1 MTRKRTDP
9 HKRLEQLQSEQAE
22 LEDFSPDPI
31 EHWSR
36 KVLRYVRDPRRLVT
50 CSCDGTGEDRK
61 WGGRCEICRGKGSN
75 PEKKGQAL
83 YDRGIVCM
91 LEICKASGSPPPEA
105 LIRLIEFRLLGD
117 RKRKAKDRESPRWIA
132 AAKYRAENPRSSLHK
147 LVAAVKVAVPNQ
159 SFAIGTISSWLKDPN
174 FQAEVIFWS
183 NAFAEDEST
192 IETMKALQKVKQ

>member
-83 YDRGIVCM
+83 YDRGIVYM
-91 LEICKASGSPPPEA
+91 LEICKASGLPPPDG

-117 RKRKAKDRESPRWIA
+117 RKRKAKDRDSPRWIE
-132 AAKYRAENPRSSLHK
+132 AAKYQAANPQCSIRDLRNHVKDALPNESL
-147 LVAAVKVAVPNQ
+147 
-159 SFAIGTISSWLKDPN
+159 AIGTVSAWRNDPD
-174 FQAEVIFWS
+174 FRA
-183 NAFAEDEST
+183 D
-192 IETMKALQKVKQ
+192 VKFYTELANDLEGRELS